1 MIVTM
6 IAVGMVQVAL
16 DEIIDMVAMGYGLVP
31 TIGAMF
37 VRDSVTTAIVVGC
50 AALRVLRTDF
60 QDMLLDQRGATGPNR
75 MMQVAIV
82 KVIDMSAVFDA
93 GMAAVRGVLVTAV
106 GMGFGIAHKIVFL
119 VKIQLQRTHSRTQ
132 LLDAGFN

>member
-37 VRDSVTTAIVVGC
+37 VRDCVTTAIVVGC

-82 KVIDMSAVFDA
+82 KVIDMTAVFDA
-93 GMAAVRGVLVTAV
+93 GMAAVRGVPVTVV
-106 GMGFGIAHKIVFL
+106 GMGFGIAHEIYGL
-119 VKIQLQRTHSRTQ
+119 VNTQLRRSHSRTQ
-132 LLDAGFN
+132 L